1 VIIPN
6 LLLSLKLPKIKQ
18 EFKRGESPSFYKQIP
33 LPLSKGKGIQ
43 GIGLLTLIV
52 GGSPAQPI
60 AKAEE
65 SQLGILI

>member
-1 VIIPN
+1 VIVSN
-6 LLLSLKLPKIKQ
+6 LLLSLKLPKIKK

-43 GIGLLTLIV
+43 GIGLLILIV

>member
-1 VIIPN
+1 MEDKT
-6 LLLSLKLPKIKQ
+6 LEKDEKRR

-33 LPLSKGKGIQ
+33 LPLSKGKGTQ

-52 GGSPAQPI
+52 GGSPAQPV

-65 SQLGILI
+65 GRMGILI